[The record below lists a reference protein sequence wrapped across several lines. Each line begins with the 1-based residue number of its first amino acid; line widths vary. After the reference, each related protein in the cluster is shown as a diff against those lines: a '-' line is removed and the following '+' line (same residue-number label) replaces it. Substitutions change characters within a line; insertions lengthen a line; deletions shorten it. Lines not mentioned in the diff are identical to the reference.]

1 MISHQRVFI
10 FLPKCLLALS
20 KMLFPIF
27 FVIDGASI
35 KRLLPSPNKGHR
47 SVRCHCPMSFGTTD
61 IKTLNRV
68 WLRALMY
75 NTTSMSVAAFNSLD
89 GVNFFPIKGLIFGQ
103 RDGNFL
109 DVDLG
114 LLSRVTYKSYML
126 ILAGTVDE
134 ETQFRYSEYEVDKR
148 YNNDK
153 NEVVTLYATDMTVA
167 TKQVS
172 RYLHRQRLNY
182 TII

>member
-1 MISHQRVFI
+1 MPLLFHDINELSSNIIRYPTNSFAHFLAGISAMIYNPYHDELIISATGYPYCYVYDFPSKS
-10 FLPKCLLALS
+10 FYLS
-20 KMLFPIF
+20 TEMFTGTVQNAFPNL

-35 KRLLPSPNKGHR
+35 KDYSQAQTKATEV
-47 SVRCHCPMSFGTTD
+47 SVVTRPMSFGTTD

-109 DVDLG
+109 DVDPWLA
-114 LLSRVTYKSYML
+114 LSCHL
-126 ILAGTVDE
+126 QE
-134 ETQFRYSEYEVDKR
+134 
-148 YNNDK
+148 
-153 NEVVTLYATDMTVA
+153 LYA
-167 TKQVS
+167 S
-172 RYLHRQRLNY
+172 S
-182 TII
+182 